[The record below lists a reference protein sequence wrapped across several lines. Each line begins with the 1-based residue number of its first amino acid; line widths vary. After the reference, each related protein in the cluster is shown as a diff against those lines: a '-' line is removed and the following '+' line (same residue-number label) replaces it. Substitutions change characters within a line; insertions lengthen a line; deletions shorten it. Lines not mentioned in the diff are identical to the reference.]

1 MMMMERIR
9 VLLAEDHTIVRKGLR
24 LLLDD
29 QAGIQVIAEAA
40 DGRLAVRL
48 TEQLTPDVVLM
59 DFSMPGLNGLEA
71 TRQILERVPG
81 TKVLVLTR
89 HTSQEYVD
97 RILEAGASGYVVKKS
112 APEELVL
119 AIQAVHRGDS
129 YIDPAIST
137 TIIRGY
143 LGKSKAKGEDRNSQ
157 LTPRQREVLQLIAEG
172 HANREIAVILNI
184 SVKTV
189 ENHRTSL
196 MKALDLHSTAELTQY
211 AIRIGVIS
219 LDE

>member
-1 MMMMERIR
+1 MGNIR

-24 LLLDD
+24 ALLEGES
-29 QAGIQVIAEAA
+29 GIEVIAEAEE
-40 DGRLAVRL
+40 GRQAVSLA
-48 TEQLTPDVVLM
+48 EQFRPDVVLM

-71 TRQILERVPG
+71 TRQIIERVPG

-89 HTSQEYVD
+89 HMNQEYVD
-97 RILEAGASGYVVKKS
+97 RILGAGASGYLVKKS
-112 APEELVL
+112 ALEELVI

-129 YIDPAIST
+129 YLDPAIST
-137 TIIRGY
+137 TLIRSY
-143 LGKSKAKGEDRNSQ
+143 LEKSKTAGEDRYDK

-172 HANREIAVILNI
+172 YANRKIAAILHV

-189 ENHRTSL
+189 ENHRASL
-196 MKALDLHSTAELTQY
+196 METLDLHSTAELTQY
-211 AIRIGVIS
+211 AIRRGIIS

>member
-1 MMMMERIR
+1 MVKIR
-9 VLLAEDHTIVRKGLR
+9 VLLAENHTIVRKGIR
-24 LLLDD
+24 ALLEG
-29 QAGIQVIAEAA
+29 QAGIEVVAEAEE
-40 DGRLAVRL
+40 GRQAVRL
-48 TEQLTPDVVLM
+48 TEQLRPDVVLM

-71 TRQILERVPG
+71 THQIINRVPG

-89 HTSQEYVD
+89 HANQEYVD
-97 RILEAGASGYVVKKS
+97 RILKAGASGYLVKKS
-112 APEELVL
+112 ALEELVL

-129 YIDPAIST
+129 YLDPAIST

-143 LGKSKAKGEDRNSQ
+143 LERSKTEGEARHDR

-172 HANREIAVILNI
+172 RTTREIAAMLHV

-196 MKALDLHSTAELTQY
+196 MEALDLHSTAELTQY
-211 AIRIGVIS
+211 AIRMGIIS

>member
-1 MMMMERIR
+1 MGKIR

-24 LLLDD
+24 SLL
-29 QAGIQVIAEAA
+29 QGQSGIDVVAEAEE
-40 DGRLAVRL
+40 GRQAVRL
-48 TEQLTPDVVLM
+48 AEQLGPDVVLM

-71 TRQILERVPG
+71 TRQIIERVPG

-89 HTSQEYVD
+89 HMNQEYVD
-97 RILEAGASGYVVKKS
+97 RILEAGASGYLVKKS
-112 APEELVL
+112 APEELVI
-119 AIQAVHRGDS
+119 AIQAVQRGDS
-129 YIDPAIST
+129 YLDPAIAT

-143 LGKSKAKGEDRNSQ
+143 LGKSKPGSEDRYEK

-172 HANREIAVILNI
+172 RANREIAAILHI

-189 ENHRTSL
+189 ENHRASL

-211 AIRIGVIS
+211 AIRTGIIS